1 MARKSRRTRRLR
13 VVNPDCAGI
22 DIGKDRH
29 FVAVD
34 PERSEEPVRSFGA
47 FTRDLEEMA
56 AWLASCGVTKVAME
70 STSVYWIP
78 VYETL
83 ERAGFEVMLVPPR
96 MTKQIGGRKSDV
108 LDCQWIWQLMSYGL
122 LRGAFRPGDEVCPL
136 RSYARQMR
144 RLTGDRSRCV
154 LHMQKALTE
163 MNVKLDSVIANITG
177 LTGQRI
183 LRAIIGGE
191 RDPERLAT
199 LRHRGIKADA
209 DTIAASLQGTWR
221 EEHLFALEQ
230 AMQRYDF
237 LTQQIDDCEARVM
250 AEIERLTPPDD
261 PPDGGAPDPAPG
273 TISETA
279 SSRSANAATNDTG
292 REGIQPLALRKM
304 MGVDLTAIPTVG
316 PGTALVIASEI
327 GPDFSA
333 FPSAQHFCSWLALAP
348 GTRISGGKNLP
359 GKSPKAVNPVGQALR
374 MAAMAARR
382 SETFIGAKHRAR
394 LARMDTP
401 VAIKAT
407 ARELAC
413 LVYLMVTEGQEY
425 VEQGIGAYEKRR
437 LNRKFA
443 HLDRQA
449 RKLGLQLVPKMQGE
463 EKQNPM
469 LSIATCYSRAST
481 CAALRLGR
489 GSNGGLG
496 TCYSRAWSD
505 VTDGAGFPRP
515 RSREWDFEHGSSPLA
530 TEMKPGRMFHG
541 AQVSKNPAPQGGE
554 PGLRRDRHRQGPAF
568 RGGRGGTQRGAG
580 AFVRRLYPRSGGDGG
595 VAGVVRGVVKPPPAR
610 RSGSVAGVT
619 GACVCDGWGLN
630 WLRVG

>member
-70 STSVYWIP
+70 STSVYWIA

-163 MNVKLDSVIANITG
+163 MNVKLDSVIANIVG

-221 EEHLFALEQ
+221 EEHLFAP
-230 AMQRYDF
+230 R
-237 LTQQIDDCEARVM
+237 
-250 AEIERLTPPDD
+250 
-261 PPDGGAPDPAPG
+261 
-273 TISETA
+273 
-279 SSRSANAATNDTG
+279 TG
-292 REGIQPLALRKM
+292 
-304 MGVDLTAIPTVG
+304 
-316 PGTALVIASEI
+316 
-327 GPDFSA
+327 
-333 FPSAQHFCSWLALAP
+333 H
-348 GTRISGGKNLP
+348 
-359 GKSPKAVNPVGQALR
+359 
-374 MAAMAARR
+374 
-382 SETFIGAKHRAR
+382 
-394 LARMDTP
+394 
-401 VAIKAT
+401 
-407 ARELAC
+407 
-413 LVYLMVTEGQEY
+413 
-425 VEQGIGAYEKRR
+425 
-437 LNRKFA
+437 
-443 HLDRQA
+443 
-449 RKLGLQLVPKMQGE
+449 
-463 EKQNPM
+463 
-469 LSIATCYSRAST
+469 
-481 CAALRLGR
+481 AALRLPDPADRRLRGPGDGR
-489 GSNGGLG
+489 D
-496 TCYSRAWSD
+496 RAPD
-505 VTDGAGFPRP
+505 TAG
-515 RSREWDFEHGSSPLA
+515 RS
-530 TEMKPGRMFHG
+530 PGRRRAGPCPRHD
-541 AQVSKNPAPQGGE
+541 
-554 PGLRRDRHRQGPAF
+554 LRNRVGPLCERRKQRHRQGGHP
-568 RGGRGGTQRGAG
+568 G
-580 AFVRRLYPRSGGDGG
+580 PG
-595 VAGVVRGVVKPPPAR
+595 VAQDDGRRPHRDPHR
-610 RSGSVAGVT
+610 RSRYRT
-619 GACVCDGWGLN
+619 G
-630 WLRVG
+630 

>member
-1 MARKSRRTRRLR
+1 MTMVAERVRSLSIPTPFTPSKLPFTSLSPSAPEPAGKRRALPPARMGPATVLPRERAEGGGDAGLGLPR
-13 VVNPDCAGI
+13 VGGGI
-22 DIGKDRH
+22 DSMHPASPRSVTQD
-29 FVAVD
+29 
-34 PERSEEPVRSFGA
+34 ERGAARQHGDLVGGQPV
-47 FTRDLEEMA
+47 
-56 AWLASCGVTKVAME
+56 
-70 STSVYWIP
+70 
-78 VYETL
+78 
-83 ERAGFEVMLVPPR
+83 
-96 MTKQIGGRKSDV
+96 
-108 LDCQWIWQLMSYGL
+108 MSYGL
-122 LRGAFRPGDEVCPL
+122 LRGAFRPGDAVCPL

-163 MNVKLDSVIANITG
+163 MNVRLDSVIANITG

-183 LRAIIGGE
+183 LRAIIDGE

-237 LTQQIDDCEARVM
+237 LTQQIDDCEVRVM

-273 TISETA
+273 TISDTA
-279 SSRSANAATNDTG
+279 SSRSANAATNDIG

-382 SETFIGAKHRAR
+382 SQTFIGAKHRAR

-469 LSIATCYSRAST
+469 LSIA
-481 CAALRLGR
+481 
-489 GSNGGLG
+489 
-496 TCYSRAWSD
+496 
-505 VTDGAGFPRP
+505 
-515 RSREWDFEHGSSPLA
+515 
-530 TEMKPGRMFHG
+530 
-541 AQVSKNPAPQGGE
+541 
-554 PGLRRDRHRQGPAF
+554 
-568 RGGRGGTQRGAG
+568 
-580 AFVRRLYPRSGGDGG
+580 
-595 VAGVVRGVVKPPPAR
+595 
-610 RSGSVAGVT
+610 
-619 GACVCDGWGLN
+619 
-630 WLRVG
+630 

>member
-1 MARKSRRTRRLR
+1 MARKSRRTQRLR

-34 PERSEEPVRSFGA
+34 PERTEEPVRSFGA

-83 ERAGFEVMLVPPR
+83 ERAGRGDARAAAHDEADRRAQERRVGL
-96 MTKQIGGRKSDV
+96 
-108 LDCQWIWQLMSYGL
+108 WQLMSYGL

-183 LRAIIGGE
+183 LRAIIDGE

-261 PPDGGAPDPAPG
+261 LPDGGAPDHAPG
-273 TISETA
+273 TTSETA
-279 SSRSANAATNDTG
+279 SSRSANAASNYTG
-292 REGIQPLALRKM
+292 KEGIQALALRKM
-304 MGVDLTAIPTVG
+304 MGVDLTAIPTIG

-413 LVYLMVTEGQEY
+413 LIYLMVTEGQKY

-449 RKLGLQLVPKMQGE
+449 RKLGLQLVP
-463 EKQNPM
+463 
-469 LSIATCYSRAST
+469 
-481 CAALRLGR
+481 
-489 GSNGGLG
+489 
-496 TCYSRAWSD
+496 
-505 VTDGAGFPRP
+505 
-515 RSREWDFEHGSSPLA
+515 
-530 TEMKPGRMFHG
+530 
-541 AQVSKNPAPQGGE
+541 APQNDE
-554 PGLRRDRHRQGPAF
+554 
-568 RGGRGGTQRGAG
+568 TQNSMPSTA
-580 AFVRRLYPRSGGDGG
+580 
-595 VAGVVRGVVKPPPAR
+595 
-610 RSGSVAGVT
+610 
-619 GACVCDGWGLN
+619 
-630 WLRVG
+630 

>member
-1 MARKSRRTRRLR
+1 
-13 VVNPDCAGI
+13 
-22 DIGKDRH
+22 
-29 FVAVD
+29 
-34 PERSEEPVRSFGA
+34 
-47 FTRDLEEMA
+47 
-56 AWLASCGVTKVAME
+56 
-70 STSVYWIP
+70 
-78 VYETL
+78 
-83 ERAGFEVMLVPPR
+83 
-96 MTKQIGGRKSDV
+96 
-108 LDCQWIWQLMSYGL
+108 MSYGL

-183 LRAIIGGE
+183 LRAIIDGE

-261 PPDGGAPDPAPG
+261 LPDGGAPDHAPG
-273 TISETA
+273 TTSETA
-279 SSRSANAATNDTG
+279 SSRSANAASNYTG
-292 REGIQPLALRKM
+292 KEGIQALALRGM
-304 MGVDLTAIPTVG
+304 MGVDLTAIPTIG

-413 LVYLMVTEGQEY
+413 LIYLMVTEGQKY
-425 VEQGIGAYEKRR
+425 VEQGIDAYEKRR

-449 RKLGLQLVPKMQGE
+449 RKLGLQLVPAPAKRRNAKLNAVNCLG
-463 EKQNPM
+463 N
-469 LSIATCYSRAST
+469 CYSRAR
-481 CAALRLGR
+481 RLDADRRGNTLILCDSG
-489 GSNGGLG
+489 GSNGDADQHRSMITLGPGHTCGLVWRRG
-496 TCYSRAWSD
+496 FLKIHGETHGGPVSAVVRWTALMTPNTGSTVCWRSLYSSRPSSLSSLVAISRSQSALASFTAAPAPAGRKSWRRRRPSAAVATRASM
-505 VTDGAGFPRP
+505 
-515 RSREWDFEHGSSPLA
+515 PLA
-530 TEMKPGRMFHG
+530 SSAAT
-541 AQVSKNPAPQGGE
+541 SAP
-554 PGLRRDRHRQGPAF
+554 LA
-568 RGGRGGTQRGAG
+568 
-580 AFVRRLYPRSGGDGG
+580 
-595 VAGVVRGVVKPPPAR
+595 
-610 RSGSVAGVT
+610 
-619 GACVCDGWGLN
+619 
-630 WLRVG
+630 

>member
-1 MARKSRRTRRLR
+1 
-13 VVNPDCAGI
+13 
-22 DIGKDRH
+22 
-29 FVAVD
+29 
-34 PERSEEPVRSFGA
+34 
-47 FTRDLEEMA
+47 
-56 AWLASCGVTKVAME
+56 
-70 STSVYWIP
+70 
-78 VYETL
+78 
-83 ERAGFEVMLVPPR
+83 
-96 MTKQIGGRKSDV
+96 
-108 LDCQWIWQLMSYGL
+108 
-122 LRGAFRPGDEVCPL
+122 
-136 RSYARQMR
+136 MR

-163 MNVKLDSVIANITG
+163 MNVKLDSVIANIVG

-261 PPDGGAPDPAPG
+261 LPDGGAPDPAPG
-273 TISETA
+273 TTSDTA
-279 SSRSANAATNDTG
+279 SSRSANAASNYTG
-292 REGIQPLALRKM
+292 KEGIQALALRGM

-316 PGTALVIASEI
+316 PGTALAIASEI

-425 VEQGIGAYEKRR
+425 VEQGIDAYEKRR

-449 RKLGLQLVPKMQGE
+449 RKLGLQLVPKTQGE

-469 LSIATCYSRAST
+469 LSIA
-481 CAALRLGR
+481 
-489 GSNGGLG
+489 
-496 TCYSRAWSD
+496 
-505 VTDGAGFPRP
+505 
-515 RSREWDFEHGSSPLA
+515 
-530 TEMKPGRMFHG
+530 
-541 AQVSKNPAPQGGE
+541 
-554 PGLRRDRHRQGPAF
+554 
-568 RGGRGGTQRGAG
+568 
-580 AFVRRLYPRSGGDGG
+580 
-595 VAGVVRGVVKPPPAR
+595 
-610 RSGSVAGVT
+610 
-619 GACVCDGWGLN
+619 
-630 WLRVG
+630 

>member
-1 MARKSRRTRRLR
+1 MARKSRRTQRLR

-34 PERSEEPVRSFGA
+34 PERTEEPVRSFGA

-154 LHMQKALTE
+154 LHMHKALTE

-183 LRAIIGGE
+183 LRAIIDGE

-261 PPDGGAPDPAPG
+261 LPDGGAPTMPPARP
-273 TISETA
+273 
-279 SSRSANAATNDTG
+279 
-292 REGIQPLALRKM
+292 
-304 MGVDLTAIPTVG
+304 
-316 PGTALVIASEI
+316 
-327 GPDFSA
+327 
-333 FPSAQHFCSWLALAP
+333 
-348 GTRISGGKNLP
+348 
-359 GKSPKAVNPVGQALR
+359 PKP
-374 MAAMAARR
+374 RR
-382 SETFIGAKHRAR
+382 
-394 LARMDTP
+394 
-401 VAIKAT
+401 
-407 ARELAC
+407 
-413 LVYLMVTEGQEY
+413 
-425 VEQGIGAYEKRR
+425 
-437 LNRKFA
+437 
-443 HLDRQA
+443 
-449 RKLGLQLVPKMQGE
+449 
-463 EKQNPM
+463 
-469 LSIATCYSRAST
+469 
-481 CAALRLGR
+481 AALR
-489 GSNGGLG
+489 
-496 TCYSRAWSD
+496 T
-505 VTDGAGFPRP
+505 PQ
-515 RSREWDFEHGSSPLA
+515 A
-530 TEMKPGRMFHG
+530 T
-541 AQVSKNPAPQGGE
+541 
-554 PGLRRDRHRQGPAF
+554 
-568 RGGRGGTQRGAG
+568 T
-580 AFVRRLYPRSGGDGG
+580 
-595 VAGVVRGVVKPPPAR
+595 PAR
-610 RSGSVAGVT
+610 RASRPWRCAE
-619 GACVCDGWGLN
+619 
-630 WLRVG
+630 

>member
-1 MARKSRRTRRLR
+1 MA
-13 VVNPDCAGI
+13 
-22 DIGKDRH
+22 
-29 FVAVD
+29 
-34 PERSEEPVRSFGA
+34 E
-47 FTRDLEEMA
+47 
-56 AWLASCGVTKVAME
+56 
-70 STSVYWIP
+70 
-78 VYETL
+78 
-83 ERAGFEVMLVPPR
+83 
-96 MTKQIGGRKSDV
+96 
-108 LDCQWIWQLMSYGL
+108 
-122 LRGAFRPGDEVCPL
+122 
-136 RSYARQMR
+136 MR
-144 RLTGDRSRCV
+144 RRGDRSRCV

-163 MNVKLDSVIANITG
+163 MNVKLDSVIANIVG

-237 LTQQIDDCEARVM
+237 LTQQIDHCEVRVM

-273 TISETA
+273 TTSETA
-279 SSRSANAATNDTG
+279 SGRSANAATNDTG

-425 VEQGIGAYEKRR
+425 VEQGIDAYEKRR

-469 LSIATCYSRAST
+469 LSIA
-481 CAALRLGR
+481 
-489 GSNGGLG
+489 
-496 TCYSRAWSD
+496 
-505 VTDGAGFPRP
+505 
-515 RSREWDFEHGSSPLA
+515 
-530 TEMKPGRMFHG
+530 
-541 AQVSKNPAPQGGE
+541 
-554 PGLRRDRHRQGPAF
+554 
-568 RGGRGGTQRGAG
+568 
-580 AFVRRLYPRSGGDGG
+580 
-595 VAGVVRGVVKPPPAR
+595 
-610 RSGSVAGVT
+610 
-619 GACVCDGWGLN
+619 
-630 WLRVG
+630 

>member
-1 MARKSRRTRRLR
+1 MAVEAERT
-13 VVNPDCAGI
+13 
-22 DIGKDRH
+22 
-29 FVAVD
+29 
-34 PERSEEPVRSFGA
+34 EEPVRSFGA

-154 LHMQKALTE
+154 LHMHKALTE
-163 MNVKLDSVIANITG
+163 MNVKLDSVIANIVG

-199 LRHRGIKADA
+199 LRHRGIEADA

-250 AEIERLTPPDD
+250 AEIERLAPPDD
-261 PPDGGAPDPAPG
+261 LPDGGAPDPAPG
-273 TISETA
+273 TTSDTA
-279 SSRSANAATNDTG
+279 SSRSANAASNYTG
-292 REGIQPLALRKM
+292 KEGIQALALRKM
-304 MGVDLTAIPTVG
+304 MGVDLTAIPTIG

-374 MAAMAARR
+374 MAAMGRAPQRDLHRRQAPRKARPNGHPR
-382 SETFIGAKHRAR
+382 CDQGDRPRTRLPDLPHGDRRPEIRRA
-394 LARMDTP
+394 
-401 VAIKAT
+401 
-407 ARELAC
+407 
-413 LVYLMVTEGQEY
+413 GH
-425 VEQGIGAYEKRR
+425 RR
-437 LNRKFA
+437 LREAAPQQKV
-443 HLDRQA
+443 RSS
-449 RKLGLQLVPKMQGE
+449 RPPSPKLGLQLVPAPQNDE
-463 EKQNPM
+463 TQNPM
-469 LSIATCYSRAST
+469 LSIA
-481 CAALRLGR
+481 
-489 GSNGGLG
+489 
-496 TCYSRAWSD
+496 
-505 VTDGAGFPRP
+505 
-515 RSREWDFEHGSSPLA
+515 
-530 TEMKPGRMFHG
+530 
-541 AQVSKNPAPQGGE
+541 
-554 PGLRRDRHRQGPAF
+554 
-568 RGGRGGTQRGAG
+568 
-580 AFVRRLYPRSGGDGG
+580 
-595 VAGVVRGVVKPPPAR
+595 
-610 RSGSVAGVT
+610 
-619 GACVCDGWGLN
+619 
-630 WLRVG
+630 